1 MIQQSIR
8 SQLAGTTHNSL
19 SELSLP
25 RRTQYTPSPVS
36 WQNEVIYF
44 LMVDRFSDG
53 NENSD
58 RLLDRSNIPQ
68 LRERDW
74 KWNEWAYSGAHRW
87 QGGTL
92 QGVRSKLD
100 YLLNLGI
107 TTIWLSPVFK
117 QRAHQND
124 YHGYGIQNFLT
135 VDPHFGT
142 KEDLIKLIDE
152 AHEKGMHVILDII
165 FNHSGP
171 NWIYP
176 ENEWMPPYRP
186 YPHRYEFGNWLDE
199 AGQPVDNIATSED
212 GVYPV
217 ELQDTE
223 LYTRAGSGNLGAG
236 DTVDPFAEHKRTD
249 FFTLRD
255 FNTANREV
263 LNLVAKCF
271 KYWIALTDC
280 DGFRLDTLKHVSL
293 EDGRNFCGTIR
304 EFAANI
310 GKEDFFLLGEIA
322 GGSSFQAQ
330 YINALKRNLNAV
342 LDIGEMR
349 PNLVA
354 LGKGLTHPQT
364 YFVGFEGVE
373 NSMGSHR
380 NLGDKHVSILD
391 DHDHVI
397 GQKLRF
403 SVGASQTHQVV
414 VPVAVQ
420 LFTLGIPCIY
430 YGTEQ
435 AFSGPESSEW
445 KWLPGWGG
453 GDHADRYLREA
464 MFGPVHPLK
473 DAKEGMEKD
482 ASLPGFGPF
491 GTSGYHCFDDQH
503 PAYLRIS
510 QLAELR
516 KKYPVLRFGR
526 QYIRPISFLDAPFD
540 VYGNGEI
547 LAWSRILDE
556 EEAVIIINV
565 NGREKR
571 GARILVDSSL
581 NFQDSTFKILG
592 NTSIHSEDYQPIYQE
607 EDMLRVQELGSGL
620 KYIEI
625 FNINPCEV
633 IILNNRYE

>member
-8 SQLAGTTHNSL
+8 SQLATATYSSL

-25 RRTQYTPSPVS
+25 RRVQYTPSPVS

-53 NENSD
+53 HESSG
-58 RLLDRSNIPQ
+58 RILDRSNIPQ
-68 LRERDW
+68 LRGRDW
-74 KWNEWAYSGAHRW
+74 KWNDWAYSGAHRW

-92 QGVRSKLD
+92 EGVRSKLD
-100 YLLNLGI
+100 YLSNLGI

-135 VDPHFGT
+135 IDPHFGT
-142 KEDLIKLIDE
+142 HEDLIRLIDE
-152 AHEKGMHVILDII
+152 AHERGMRVILDII

-176 ENEWMPPYRP
+176 GNEWMPPYRP
-186 YPHRYEFGNWLDE
+186 YPHRYEFGNWLNE
-199 AGQPVDNIATSED
+199 AGQPIDSISTFED

-236 DTVDPFAEHKRTD
+236 DTADPFAEHKRTD

-255 FNTANREV
+255 FNTSNREV
-263 LNLVAKCF
+263 LNLVAQCF

-293 EDGRNFCGTIR
+293 EEGRNFCGTIR

-322 GGSSFQAQ
+322 GGSNFQAQ
-330 YINALKRNLNAV
+330 YINALKRNLSAA

-349 PNLVA
+349 PSLVA
-354 LGKGLTHPQT
+354 LGKGLAHPQA
-364 YFVGFEGVE
+364 YFAGFEGVE
-373 NSMGSHR
+373 YSMGSHR

-403 SVGASQTHQVV
+403 STGASQTHQVV
-414 VPVAVQ
+414 VPVAIQ

-435 AFSGPESSEW
+435 AFSGPEPSEW

-464 MFGPVHPLK
+464 MFGPEHPLA

-482 ASLPGFGPF
+482 TSLPGFGPF
-491 GTSGYHCFDDQH
+491 GTSGYHCFDEQH

-510 QLAELR
+510 LLAELR

-526 QYIRPISFLDAPFD
+526 QYIRPISFLGAPFS
-540 VYGNGEI
+540 VFGNGEI

-556 EEAVIIINV
+556 EEVLIVVNIN
-565 NGREKR
+565 GQERR

-581 NFQDSTFKILG
+581 NFQDSTFKIIG
-592 NTSIHSEDYQPIYQE
+592 NTSKYLEDYQPIYQE
-607 EDMLRVQELGSGL
+607 GDMLRVQELPTGL
-620 KYIEI
+620 KYVEI
-625 FNINPCEV
+625 FNLDPCEV
-633 IILNNRYE
+633 IMLNNRYE